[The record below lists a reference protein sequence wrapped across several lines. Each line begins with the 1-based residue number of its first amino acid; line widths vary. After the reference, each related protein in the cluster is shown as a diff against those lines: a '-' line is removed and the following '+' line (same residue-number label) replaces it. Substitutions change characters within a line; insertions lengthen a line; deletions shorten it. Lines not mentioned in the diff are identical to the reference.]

1 MAKKQKTLLDI
12 IKTDGEPN
20 YLEKM
25 VDNDFKEFKIKLLLK
40 DADVDAIV
48 LEGFDNALI
57 GMSHDGRLVYDINV
71 MRKILIERD
80 GMETIEADEYLDHNV
95 INASFGELN
104 PLFVTIYMDLL
115 LQTLK

>member
-1 MAKKQKTLLDI
+1 MGKKQKTLLDI
-12 IKTDGEPN
+12 IDTKGEPN
-20 YLEKM
+20 YMEQM
-25 VDNDFKEFKIKLLLK
+25 VDNDFKDFKIRKLLG

-48 LEGFDNALI
+48 LDGFNDALI

-80 GMETIEADEYLDHNV
+80 KMESIEADEYLDFNV
-95 INASFGELN
+95 INAKFGELN
-104 PLFVTIYMDLL
+104 PIFITLHMDLV